1 MFFMY
6 AKETTTRTTTQLTEA
21 HGRTRKNE
29 SSSAAAN
36 DKQTA
41 RRTRND
47 RAPQTERN
55 YRGTV

>member
-29 SSSAAAN
+29 SSSAS
-36 DKQTA
+36 K
-41 RRTRND
+41 RTRND